1 MSFIKIES
9 YLDAKLDSL
18 DISIIKSLTQNGR
31 KSFRQIAREIKVSTP
46 TVEARFARL
55 KGVGIIK
62 NIQPIFDIEKID
74 SQMSALIFIKTNASQ
89 SVDIASKLASI
100 PQVRGVYKMTGEYN
114 IITKVIMA
122 QHPEYLEEFIRT
134 KIACMDGIKSATYQ
148 MITKI
153 IKDDQSIPVIKEGA
167 FLKIKCDYCDNDIF
181 KDAKQLRVGQY
192 ERYFCCNSCLT
203 LYKQKYKS
211 KIETMS
217 R

>member
-1 MSFIKIES
+1 
-9 YLDAKLDSL
+9 LDAKLDNI
-18 DISIIKSLTQNGR
+18 DIAIVKALIQDGR

-46 TVEARFARL
+46 TVEARFSRL
-55 KGVGIIK
+55 KGLGIIK

-74 SQMSALIFIKTNASQ
+74 GQMSALVFVKTNLSQ
-89 SVDIASKLASI
+89 STDIANKLASI

-114 IITKVIMA
+114 IIIKVIMTH
-122 QHPEYLEEFIRT
+122 HPEYLEEFIKT
-134 KIACMDGIKSATYQ
+134 KIANIEGIKSASYQ
-148 MITKI
+148 MITKT
-153 IKDDQSIPVIKEGA
+153 IKDDQSIPVMKEGS

-181 KDAKQLRVGQY
+181 KDAKLMRVGQY

-203 LYKQKYKS
+203 LYNQKYKT